1 MRDLVAGGQ
10 IEVHALATEVAQT
23 LLHESLERGGK
34 LRGKEKGGKL
44 RGKEVDRGEKNKQL
58 EAKRW
63 GTKGK
68 CVFSYFIVIIIK
80 SKQLVAIVL
89 VLLPSSPLPP
99 FLPLYHIS
107 LSLSITLFLPF
118 FLSSFLSYRAELH
131 NGNLVRILE
140 GNHILA
146 LGTLLQPRG
155 ERERER
161 KKGEIREAVG
171 ENKKSY
177 VKQ

>member
-89 VLLPSSPLPP
+89 VLLPSSPPP
-99 FLPLYHIS
+99 PPPPPYFLSLSPTSTFFPSLFLPLFIS
-107 LSLSITLFLPF
+107 YLL
-118 FLSSFLSYRAELH
+118 FLSSFCLLLIDSSVCRWKSRAVLMCTKRCRPLPTPSLSWDTRRA
-131 NGNLVRILE
+131 
-140 GNHILA
+140 
-146 LGTLLQPRG
+146 
-155 ERERER
+155 
-161 KKGEIREAVG
+161 
-171 ENKKSY
+171 
-177 VKQ
+177 